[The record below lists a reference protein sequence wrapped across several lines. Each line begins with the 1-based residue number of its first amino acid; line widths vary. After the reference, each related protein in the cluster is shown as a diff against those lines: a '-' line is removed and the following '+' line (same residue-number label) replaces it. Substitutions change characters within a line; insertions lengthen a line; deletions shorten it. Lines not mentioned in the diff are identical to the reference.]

1 MYNRKKIEEIG
12 LLRLY
17 VAAPLPSNFSCSIDK
32 NYNRKPTSVI
42 SIFALYKTGMIR
54 QAEGDKI
61 ASIKNIRAKSH
72 VLENEPET

>member
-42 SIFALYKTGMIR
+42 SIFAPYKTGMIM
-54 QAEGDKI
+54 GDKI
-61 ASIKNIRAKSH
+61 ASIKNIRAKSF

>member
-42 SIFALYKTGMIR
+42 SIFALYKTGMIM
-54 QAEGDKI
+54 GDKI
-61 ASIKNIRAKSH
+61 ASIKNIRAKSF

>member
-1 MYNRKKIEEIG
+1 M
-12 LLRLY
+12 LRLY

-42 SIFALYKTGMIR
+42 SIFALYKTGMIM
-54 QAEGDKI
+54 GDKI
-61 ASIKNIRAKSH
+61 ASIKNIRAKSL